1 MKKLRYLLPA
11 LLLALAVLACGGPP
25 PEQAATE
32 TPADEAPATPAVAD
46 EPEAE
51 HVNHEQIAALL
62 DDPDVFLLDV
72 RDADE
77 LPEQGAIEGYTLI
90 PVDELA
96 DRLDE
101 LPRDKKIL
109 TI

>member
-1 MKKLRYLLPA
+1 MNKLRYSALAILAA
-11 LLLALAVLACGGPP
+11 LLVVACSGAD
-25 PEQAATE
+25 EAATE
-32 TPADEAPATPAVAD
+32 TPHVRGQEIAD
-46 EPEAE
+46 
-51 HVNHEQIAALL
+51 LL

-72 RDADE
+72 RNPDE

-90 PVDELA
+90 PIGELA

-101 LPRDKKIL
+101 VPKDKKIL